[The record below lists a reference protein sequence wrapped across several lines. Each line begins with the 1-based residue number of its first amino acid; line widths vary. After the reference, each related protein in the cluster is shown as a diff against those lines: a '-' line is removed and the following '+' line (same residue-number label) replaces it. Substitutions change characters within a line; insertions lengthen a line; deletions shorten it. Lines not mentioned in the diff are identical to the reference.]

1 MSLYKSSMLLMS
13 LFNCSI
19 SNPSAPMKKIKDM
32 HCLYTRAKI
41 MAVQYTL
48 LIFMVKELTENDR
61 KCKSYRAAI
70 VKDVLRYRINKAY

>member
-1 MSLYKSSMLLMS
+1 
-13 LFNCSI
+13 
-19 SNPSAPMKKIKDM
+19 
-32 HCLYTRAKI
+32 

-61 KCKSYRAAI
+61 ILKFYRAAM